1 MACREG
7 HTCPNVLNGR
17 EVCIHLHSKVDCVRN
32 CSRSHAHLCGKV
44 QAEYIRFLN
53 HYRTSMRQMFSLG
66 SVITV
71 TVVGIS
77 TQMGGI
83 HISSID
89 AVEAYK
95 YIA

>member
-1 MACREG
+1 
-7 HTCPNVLNGR
+7 
-17 EVCIHLHSKVDCVRN
+17 
-32 CSRSHAHLCGKV
+32 
-44 QAEYIRFLN
+44 
-53 HYRTSMRQMFSLG
+53 MRQMFSLG

-95 YIA
+95 YIAYTGETRTARVRGQMETVYSAEEMGVVTEVMGTHLTSHPPKTGIGNSE